1 MLSFLTTN
9 PEIGTTLYYPGS
21 GSDFQPLI
29 DFINES
35 SINRVYYVDYNEN
48 LSSTDVITAL
58 GPNWYIIEES
68 PLSPLDFKQNDW
80 ANFWHNIDQV
90 NPQCGPANAYG
101 FEIILKNKL
110 NRKLCHFHFLKTEA
124 IRTFFI
130 LFNNKL
136 MTPPDIIVLQDHG
149 LGGNWGGQVFGY
161 AEDSTAKL
169 YGINK
174 VSGNM
179 PPFIYVGENT
189 NPWPEYIQITDFE
202 GSYGSAGHRR
212 ALFQYISS

>member
-1 MLSFLTTN
+1 
-9 PEIGTTLYYPGS
+9 
-21 GSDFQPLI
+21 
-29 DFINES
+29 
-35 SINRVYYVDYNEN
+35 
-48 LSSTDVITAL
+48 
-58 GPNWYIIEES
+58 
-68 PLSPLDFKQNDW
+68 
-80 ANFWHNIDQV
+80 
-90 NPQCGPANAYG
+90 
-101 FEIILKNKL
+101 
-110 NRKLCHFHFLKTEA
+110 
-124 IRTFFI
+124 
-130 LFNNKL
+130 